1 MGGGER
7 EAGVT
12 GRARLRALP
21 LPLPRP
27 RRSPRTTLAAAL
39 ACVLLAATA
48 CSPDSPGEDLPT
60 RADLTAG
67 DVITRMPMDS
77 PGPGAT
83 RIVYASESVAGRGAV
98 VSGVLLEPEGPWR
111 GPGRRPIAVI
121 APGTQGAA
129 DYCSMS
135 MTMHFGQDAPPPA
148 DFFLS
153 RGWGVA
159 ITDYEGLGTPGRHTY
174 LVREAQGKAVLDVA
188 RAAAN
193 EWGAGPVVMFGFS
206 QGGAATAA
214 AAELADAYAPEL
226 DVRAVYAGG
235 VPEDLAGTAAHIDGS
250 ALAGAMGYAI
260 GGLVAAYPGVAG
272 EVDALLSEEG
282 RRFVE
287 STSGECVGDTVRNW
301 RGRDSRDF
309 TADGRTLA
317 EALESSGQLRDVVAE
332 QRLGG
337 VAPSMPVFVAHN
349 SFDDVIPVEGAREL
363 VRRWCGAGADV
374 TYVEV
379 AEDFG
384 DGSHALGFQLTTGDA
399 MEWLDR
405 VLDGTHRPGC

>member
-1 MGGGER
+1 MSGGER
-7 EAGVT
+7 KA
-12 GRARLRALP
+12 GRAGRSRIPRAAMAAV
-21 LPLPRP
+21 
-27 RRSPRTTLAAAL
+27 SAAL
-39 ACVLLAATA
+39 CVALAATG
-48 CSPDSPGEDLPT
+48 CSPDAGEELPT
-60 RADLTAG
+60 REDFAAG
-67 DVITRMPMDS
+67 DVITRMAMDS
-77 PGPGAT
+77 PGPEAT
-83 RIVYASESVAGRGAV
+83 RIVYASESVEGRGAV
-98 VSGVLLEPEGPWR
+98 VSGVLIEPEQPWW
-111 GPGRRPIAVI
+111 GPGDRPIAVI

-148 DFFLS
+148 DLFLS

-174 LVREAQGKAVLDVA
+174 LMREAQGKAVLDVA

-193 EWGAGPVVMFGFS
+193 EWGDGPVVMFGFS

-214 AAELADAYAPEL
+214 AAELADDYAPDL

-250 ALAGAMGYAI
+250 ALVGAMGYAV
-260 GGLVAAYPGVAG
+260 GGLVAAYPELAD

-301 RGRDSRDF
+301 GGRDSRDF

-317 EALESSGQLRDVVAE
+317 EVLETSGELREVVGK
-332 QRLGG
+332 QRLGE

-349 SFDDVIPVEGAREL
+349 SFDDVIPVDGARDL
-363 VRRWCGAGADV
+363 VRRWCEGGADV

-379 AEDFG
+379 SEDFG
-384 DGSHALGFQLTTGDA
+384 DGSHALGFQLTAGDA
-399 MEWLDR
+399 LEWLDA
-405 VLDGTHRPGC
+405 VIDGTHRPGC